1 MVDVDSL
8 LSRLNS
14 VSDNL
19 VLFVYRDDTGAWHL
33 TDFMPIAAALGEIWF
48 GYLDL
53 VNQLNKYKNDASD
66 LLKDVDVI
74 QIKRLLGVE

>member
-1 MVDVDSL
+1 MVDVDLL
-8 LSRLNS
+8 LSRLDF

-33 TDFMPIAAALGEIWF
+33 TDFMPIAADLGEIWF
-48 GYLDL
+48 GYWDL
-53 VNQLNKYKNDASD
+53 ANQLNKYKNGTSD

-74 QIKRLLGVE
+74 QIKRLFGVE